1 MVRGSPF
8 HQRAYVGVGETVD
21 KQVINNHSII
31 PIRVILCRLLFC
43 DDCKLPETR
52 PGEFIL
58 GIDFSSLN
66 DFMYPVL

>member
-52 PGEFIL
+52 PREFIL